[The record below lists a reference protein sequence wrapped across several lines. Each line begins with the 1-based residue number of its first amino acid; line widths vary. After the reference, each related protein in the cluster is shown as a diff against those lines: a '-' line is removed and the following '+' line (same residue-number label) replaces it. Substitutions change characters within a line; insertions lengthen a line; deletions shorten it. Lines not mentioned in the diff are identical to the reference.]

1 MRVQTEL
8 ELLQLASGVRW
19 LVAHMPFDARAEF
32 GSGGIIRVHG
42 TANGFPFHSSIFPHR
57 SGHHY
62 LIFNKKMRE
71 GAQVSEPGEPIEITL
86 DLDRA
91 PKTVKIPP
99 ALRKALDANPAA
111 KKFFDDLPPSSQR
124 YRAEMVNDVKT
135 AAGKAKKIDAI
146 VKHMADTGTALQKT
160 PDWVMK
166 GLAKTPVAKERWL
179 KLSRS
184 HKRMF
189 LIYLMDGKA
198 QTTRERRVG
207 RITRMLLA
215 NKTW

>member
-1 MRVQTEL
+1 MRFQSEL
-8 ELLQLASGVRW
+8 ELLRLASGVSW

-42 TANGFPFHSSIFPHR
+42 SANGVPFHSSIFPHR
-57 SGHHY
+57 SGRHY

-86 DLDRA
+86 ELDRA
-91 PKTVKIPP
+91 PKTVKLPP
-99 ALRKALDANPAA
+99 ALRKALDANAAA

-124 YRAEMVNDVKT
+124 YRADMVNAIKT
-135 AAGKAKKIDAI
+135 AAGKQKKIAAI
-146 VKHMADTGTALQKT
+146 VQHMADTGSALQKT
-160 PDWVMK
+160 PEWVTK
-166 GLAKTPVAKERWL
+166 GLAKNPVAKERWL

-184 HKRMF
+184 HKRNFM
-189 LIYLMDGKA
+189 IYLMDGKS

-207 RITRMLLA
+207 RITRMLLE